1 MCLIHPGWLDE
12 WSLIYKQHGR
22 AVAPHL
28 QRNVNSMSSV
38 WVWSSEQAWTKTC
51 VFRDPL
57 KSVGICVNT
66 CLFWSVHVMP
76 AILPLN
82 LPDQQHRSSSS
93 EHTSVTSE
101 TRNGPNSYCRASG
114 CPHWLP
120 AGWDMSRLEEMWGKC
135 SLSFYCGLYH
145 RSGQCAA
152 DHGSAY
158 QRYLPFGILK
168 DQLSERRLT
177 SDLPCVRHVLT
188 SVCAV
193 QQQFVLYITE
203 LSQEAPQLCFAGC
216 FLQAIRYFKLL
227 INMMMVEMDGDWS
240 LSPGPLNSLCLWS
253 LCWLSDTFCLR
264 NSL

>member
-57 KSVGICVNT
+57 KSVGICVIT

-193 QQQFVLYITE
+193 Q
-203 LSQEAPQLCFAGC
+203 
-216 FLQAIRYFKLL
+216 
-227 INMMMVEMDGDWS
+227 
-240 LSPGPLNSLCLWS
+240 
-253 LCWLSDTFCLR
+253 
-264 NSL
+264 